1 MKKFK
6 IAFVITILIFFA
18 SCSTTSKIS
27 DTSIDVV
34 EQNKK
39 ELSLIFGGDIMAHRP
54 NFSMKDFSKIWK
66 DTKDI
71 IQKGDLAFANIESPI
86 DNTLEFSTYP
96 NFNMQE
102 QYPLAAIDAGFNVFS
117 IINNHSNDQ
126 ALSGIMNTITWT
138 EKIHNDSMNSNKP
151 IYFNGLNKV
160 KNSEISYKTIYHNDW
175 KIVFCAITEILNRN
189 DHKEYFNYVPYTEK
203 GRNNFL
209 NYVNKIKTENY

>member
-1 MKKFK
+1 
-6 IAFVITILIFFA
+6 
-18 SCSTTSKIS
+18 
-27 DTSIDVV
+27 
-34 EQNKK
+34 
-39 ELSLIFGGDIMAHRP
+39 MAHRP

-117 IINNHSNDQ
+117 VINNHSNDQ

-160 KNSEISYKTIYHNDW
+160 KNSEISYLAGIKSTFPSSGIS
-175 KIVFCAITEILNRN
+175 ASNR
-189 DHKEYFNYVPYTEK
+189 FVSSI
-203 GRNNFL
+203 R
-209 NYVNKIKTENY
+209 